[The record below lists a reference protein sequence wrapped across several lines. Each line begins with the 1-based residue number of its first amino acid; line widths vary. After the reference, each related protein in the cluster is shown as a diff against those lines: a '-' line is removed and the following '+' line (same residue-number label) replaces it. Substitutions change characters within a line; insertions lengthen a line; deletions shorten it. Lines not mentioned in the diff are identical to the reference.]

1 MLQYVLTP
9 FRWFWRLLT
18 ISQTVVLGL
27 LGLAILLALVAAPFS
42 DEGPEVPDR
51 GALVLN
57 LEGYLVEEKTAV
69 DPVAFL
75 RSGERPIETHL
86 RSVLESL
93 EYAQADDRIGW
104 VVLEL
109 DQFGGGLMP
118 HLEQVADALKAFKSN
133 GKPVIAASRAYNQSA
148 LLIAAE
154 ADEILM
160 NAEYSAMP
168 EGFSA
173 YRMYF
178 KRLLTDFDV
187 NVNLFKVGRYKS
199 AAEPYFRDSMSL
211 EDKEA
216 RLEYLSAWWQ
226 TYTDRIEVARGL
238 EPGALDGHLN
248 DMKSL
253 LARSDGNLGKVALE
267 MGVVDQLMT
276 EEAMRDHLLEKI
288 GAEDDETH
296 YAGIDYQNYLRE
308 QAAFNVSD
316 AESKVAVITASGS
329 IVDGYADRGQ
339 IGSLSLVEQ
348 IHQAVEDDAV
358 KALVLRVNSGGGSK
372 TASEII
378 RQSLLA
384 VQADGKPVVASFGGV
399 AASGGYWIS
408 ASADKIFAAPTTI
421 TGSIGIFGVIP
432 TFEKTLDRYGVSTDG
447 VTTTPLAGAAS
458 LERGIQPEF
467 AALIQATIEAGYQQ
481 FIELVAN
488 SRGMTTAAVD
498 EIAQGRVWTGANAK
512 NLGLVDEIGDL
523 DAAIEAAAALAEI
536 DTYDVW
542 HVEPERSTQE
552 EIIEALTAQ
561 IAAWAPTRAPSILD
575 RLQSRLRQE
584 FRAINALNDPMHAY
598 VICTDC
604 PTLD

>member
-1 MLQYVLTP
+1 
-9 FRWFWRLLT
+9 
-18 ISQTVVLGL
+18 
-27 LGLAILLALVAAPFS
+27 
-42 DEGPEVPDR
+42 VPDH

-86 RSVLESL
+86 RSVIESL
-93 EYAQADDRIGW
+93 EYAQADERIGW

-118 HLEQVADALKAFKSN
+118 HLEQVADALKTFKTS
-133 GKPVIAASRAYNQSA
+133 GKPVIAASRTYNQSA

-160 NAEYSAMP
+160 NGEYSAIP

-178 KRLLTDFDV
+178 KRLLSDFDV

-226 TYTDRIEVARGL
+226 TYTDRIEAARGL

-253 LARSDGNLGKVALE
+253 LARSEGNLGKVALE

-308 QAAFNVSD
+308 QTAFNVSD

-432 TFEKTLDRYGVSTDG
+432 TFEKTLDRYGV
-447 VTTTPLAGAAS
+447 
-458 LERGIQPEF
+458 
-467 AALIQATIEAGYQQ
+467 
-481 FIELVAN
+481 
-488 SRGMTTAAVD
+488 
-498 EIAQGRVWTGANAK
+498 
-512 NLGLVDEIGDL
+512 
-523 DAAIEAAAALAEI
+523 
-536 DTYDVW
+536 
-542 HVEPERSTQE
+542 
-552 EIIEALTAQ
+552 
-561 IAAWAPTRAPSILD
+561 
-575 RLQSRLRQE
+575 
-584 FRAINALNDPMHAY
+584 
-598 VICTDC
+598 
-604 PTLD
+604 